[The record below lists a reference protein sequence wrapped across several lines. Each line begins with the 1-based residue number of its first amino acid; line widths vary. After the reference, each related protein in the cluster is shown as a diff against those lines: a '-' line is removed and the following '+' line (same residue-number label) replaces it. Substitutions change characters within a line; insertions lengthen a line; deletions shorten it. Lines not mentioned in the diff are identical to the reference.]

1 MAKKRVK
8 AKGIPTLR
16 PTKAWASSSLDSGGY
31 AVTVCFYSENAGWRP
46 QRVMILDARDYRE
59 MKAELNRL
67 RKIIVHVEAN
77 ACLGCRTRLGNAFA
91 YAGAKKQE
99 TKR

>member
-8 AKGIPTLR
+8 ATKMWAYAAEGEKHYHAVRPELEMLLVQNAPT
-16 PTKAWASSSLDSGGY
+16 
-31 AVTVCFYSENAGWRP
+31 NAIHP
-46 QRVMILDARDYRE
+46 VVVLDARDHRE

-91 YAGAKKQE
+91 YAGAKKWE
-99 TKR
+99 AKR